1 MSRRNPFF
9 WPVAGHG
16 RLGTAAIALVLL
28 AVPAVHAW
36 ELRSIDGRDHVSLN
50 EVADFYGLAERQGN
64 APGAKTFAGNSR
76 ELTVTPNSREIFING
91 IAHWLAFPVE
101 QADGKLFLCRLDLGK
116 TLEPAFRPER
126 IPGFP
131 PATTVVLDAGHG
143 GADNGAHSQY
153 QWEKNFALDVTRRIR
168 NELQKAGVRVVL
180 TRNSDAFVELADRAA
195 VASRLEDAIF
205 VSLHFNATDASRDAN
220 GFEIYCVTPRGAPST
235 AYEQLSERD
244 MVGENGNDHDLHSF
258 ALANAIYHSMHGGIK
273 MTDRGVKRARFAVL
287 RLAGVPA
294 VLIEGG
300 FLTNPADALKIASRP
315 WRDDYAAAVARG
327 ILEYRNLVAHRT
339 PPRQAGDYRAGRGPL
354 IPTDPVPVT
363 GSPD

>member
-1 MSRRNPFF
+1 MSRRSLNYCPS
-9 WPVAGHG
+9 AGHWT
-16 RLGTAAIALVLL
+16 LCAAAIVLALLV
-28 AVPAVHAW
+28 VPAIRAW
-36 ELRSIDGRDHVSLN
+36 ELRSFDGRDHVSMN
-50 EVADFYGLAERQGN
+50 EVADFYGLAERPGN
-64 APGAKTFAGNSR
+64 SPGAKTFSGNGR
-76 ELTVTPNSREIFING
+76 ELTVATNSRQIVING

-126 IPGFP
+126 VAGFP

-143 GADNGAHSQY
+143 GRDNGAHSQY

-168 NELQKAGVRVVL
+168 NELQKAGVPVVL
-180 TRNSDAFVELADRAA
+180 TRNSDSFVELADRAA
-195 VASRLEDAIF
+195 VASRLKDAIF
-205 VSLHFNATDASRDAN
+205 VSIHFNATDANRDAN

-244 MVGENGNDHDLHSF
+244 MVGENGNEHDLHSF
-258 ALANAIYHSMHGGIK
+258 ALANTIYHSMHGRMK

-287 RLAGVPA
+287 RQAGVPA

-300 FLTNPADALKIASRP
+300 FLTNPGDALKIASRP
-315 WRDDYAAAVARG
+315 WRDDYAASIARG
-327 ILEYRNLVAHRT
+327 ILEYRNLVAHRI
-339 PPRQAGDYRAGRGPL
+339 PPRQVDDYRHGRGPAA
-354 IPTDPVPVT
+354 PAAPAPVA